1 MSTPKTP
8 LLKEKIRVYEGLLH
22 DIQFHREV
30 TMNQAA
36 VIALLDKIGSWSYA
50 HRRGNGEYNEKEQQ
64 AIVDGAFWNL
74 EKR

>member
-1 MSTPKTP
+1 
-8 LLKEKIRVYEGLLH
+8 
-22 DIQFHREV
+22 
-30 TMNQAA
+30 MNQAA